1 MERSLLFRI
10 VVKLYFQL
18 SKNVDIFSPWVPFSQ
33 EHKQTKRL
41 TGGIQRGGCRT
52 CGLSLLLV
60 VFYQQKKRVNLI
72 KFAKLK

>member
-18 SKNVDIFSPWVPFSQ
+18 SKNVDIFSPWVPISQ
-33 EHKQTKRL
+33 EHKQTERL

-52 CGLSLLLV
+52 V
-60 VFYQQKKRVNLI
+60 VFYQQKKRVSLI